1 MKRGIIFLFLI
12 GVLCANSTISYG
24 ASMGNTIGIMSAI
37 QRTQSSSISISKNKA
52 TISTCATGKYGTDK
66 IVVVCKLQRYSS
78 GKWTNEKQ
86 WNYSKTSRMV
96 IFKKDHVLEKKGKY
110 RVKSMVTYHD
120 GTSIET
126 KTTYSATKS
135 YS

>member
-1 MKRGIIFLFLI
+1 MKRGIVFLFLI

-24 ASMGNTIGIMSAI
+24 ASMGNTAGVMSVI
-37 QRTQSSSISISKNKA
+37 QRSQSSSISISKNTA
-52 TISTCATGKYGTDK
+52 TISTCATGKSGTDN
-66 IVVVCKLQRYSS
+66 IEIVCKLQRYSS

-86 WNYSKTSRMV
+86 WTYSKASRMV
-96 IFKKDHVLEKKGKY
+96 ILKKEYALEKKGKY
-110 RVKSMVTYHD
+110 RVKSVVTYHD
-120 GTSIET
+120 GTSTET